1 MVVEMPFVA
10 PKMKIGIRLSD
21 TSITKNHAMNE
32 NTEKKELLNNNKLTE
47 ITIAPSERV
56 KSRKKGVLAYPQNP
70 FWKPYEVDIG
80 KKKVTID
87 SGYVTKNETGET
99 QHIAGIHRVEEVDE
113 ERFIKLFT
121 QNMHVFFDLSPA
133 SQKLLQCVLSL
144 VQDKPRCLGIN
155 LDWIDMEDYA
165 KKFSF
170 KTSRTSYHR
179 ALHEM
184 ISKGFLAES
193 ERSGYFWINVHLF
206 FNGDRMV
213 FITEYRKKHTKAIK
227 SDGEKREELEK
238 NGQLRLGNEYP
249 TPNAT

>member
-1 MVVEMPFVA
+1 MAFEVPIKTRWLVIA
-10 PKMKIGIRLSD
+10 IRLSD
-21 TSITKNHAMNE
+21 TSITKKNAMNE
-32 NTEKKELLNNNKLTE
+32 NTYRKELLDSNKLTE
-47 ITIAPSERV
+47 ITIAPSDRV

-87 SGYVTKNETGET
+87 SGYVTKNDTGET

-113 ERFIKLFT
+113 DRFIKLFT

-133 SQKLLQCVLSL
+133 SQKLLRCVLSL

-155 LDWIDMEDYA
+155 LDWIDMQDYA
-165 KKFSF
+165 EKFNF
-170 KTSRTSYHR
+170 KASRTSYHR
-179 ALHEM
+179 ALLEM

-193 ERSGYFWINVHLF
+193 ERSGYFWINIHLF

-213 FITEYRKKHTKAIK
+213 FITEYRKKHTKSIK
-227 SDGEKREELEK
+227 SDEAKREELEK
-238 NGQLRLGNEYP
+238 NGQLRLDE
-249 TPNAT
+249 